1 MNPLGPVL
9 IVLLLPISAIGL
21 LLYTDT
27 GIEPA
32 LFSATVKTFVALF
45 AIAGFYPTAR
55 AGSPPARKADNRA
68 SGSAPWRGRFPGD
81 ATVTMGSRT
90 T

>member
-9 IVLLLPISAIGL
+9 IVLLIPISAIGV

-32 LFSATVKTFVALF
+32 LFTATVKTFVALF
-45 AIAGFYPTAR
+45 VIAGILSYGASRLAAR
-55 AGSPPARKADNRA
+55 SEG
-68 SGSAPWRGRFPGD
+68 
-81 ATVTMGSRT
+81 
-90 T
+90 